1 MEFGMNTLKV
11 ITSFCFAI
19 IFSASTSAQ
28 EKIQILVLGTSH
40 YNEEKDSLEYKEVI
54 DKLTDFNPDM
64 VMGEFVSPQEYV
76 SLEPNSYR
84 RKVNDSTFY
93 YYQHLNAAVKL
104 NKKKMEKAAARL
116 VEFPNLHRSRIDLAV
131 QLLNSYDLGNAKYQI
146 YVLEKLK
153 KVHFNKEEAAAYKT
167 MLGGTEKLVQHNLYQ
182 NTSEY
187 NAIIFPLMYRL
198 NISGIYPAD
207 CQVYDTKW
215 TQAWRIVA
223 YCMHFINRIAEMDDT
238 SEEAKIVKKIRDEK
252 NRIYSESDSLG
263 LYGYRY
269 LNSSFN
275 AEESDLVNFYGG
287 EKLFDFSK
295 NYPEKEVREMIKYWQ
310 LRNEGMA
317 ANILKQAR
325 EKKAKRVLVA
335 AGSAHQKW
343 IADILKEQPDVVVIG
358 YNDL

>member
-40 YNEEKDSLEYKEVI
+40 YNEKKDSLEYKEVI

-84 RKVNDSTFY
+84 RKVNDST
-93 YYQHLNAAVKL
+93 
-104 NKKKMEKAAARL
+104 AARL